1 MSLFAGYAGTPS
13 SSAYLEMWQDIQL
26 NHIDWETWEYPPAGY
41 KDLDELMQSL
51 DTSLTDQEKQET
63 AAKILMPVENRLRL
77 MLGLAE
83 ASETADLWCLE
94 VQNSEDVPEETEKSK
109 ETDETSMSES
119 ETEEASMPE
128 SDQPEDKIVSLA
140 QRIGVTVL
148 SIVEDAGST
157 AGIVCSMLA
166 HRLKDKYQLSVL
178 ILLAPWPAAFVLTGF
193 RGCFEG
199 LKAWIN
205 LMITQWNKVH
215 EDSIALLSG
224 NIVQHDLWAS
234 TVVIALLCG
243 EVTYFLITLR
253 KYGFCALYCIL
264 WVMVQL
270 FSSAFSPAAC
280 IGLFV
285 PVVAVY
291 ISNQR
296 TEMTHRGLLW
306 VAGLTAVLVICAV
319 AVPQED
325 MLSMAKAKSALK
337 LSLSNMRYGQPT
349 LPEGHVDEAD
359 QLKANENEMFTV
371 TSEQKKNLY
380 FKGYS
385 GGRYIDGCWKPLSN
399 ADYSGEYSGM
409 LKWLAKLNFHP
420 LTQAAEYYALSDA
433 EQEDIPETN
442 ELQMNVA
449 GAYRYPVY
457 APASLY
463 QAKGRHAKYKKDAEM
478 ISKGIVGARHY
489 TLDEISNAKPSELMI
504 AQNWVSDPQNEAQE
518 QYVQAEAVY
527 REFVYDHYLTVD
539 ADLAETVQHIFWD
552 DYDETNDGIY
562 SAVCQIRNKLEGTVF
577 YTYEPKKPP
586 QGEDPI
592 LWFLTQS
599 HEGNAV
605 LYASAAVEAL
615 RTHGVPARY
624 AEGYYVSDTDFQK
637 SEDGSVAV
645 TG

>member
-26 NHIDWETWEYPPAGY
+26 NHIDWETWEYPTAGY

-94 VQNSEDVPEETEKSK
+94 VQNSEEVPEETEESK

-224 NIVQHDLWAS
+224 NIVQHDLWVS

-243 EVTYFLITLR
+243 KVTYFLITLR

-291 ISNQR
+291 ISN
-296 TEMTHRGLLW
+296 
-306 VAGLTAVLVICAV
+306 
-319 AVPQED
+319 
-325 MLSMAKAKSALK
+325 
-337 LSLSNMRYGQPT
+337 
-349 LPEGHVDEAD
+349 
-359 QLKANENEMFTV
+359 
-371 TSEQKKNLY
+371 
-380 FKGYS
+380 
-385 GGRYIDGCWKPLSN
+385 
-399 ADYSGEYSGM
+399 
-409 LKWLAKLNFHP
+409 
-420 LTQAAEYYALSDA
+420 
-433 EQEDIPETN
+433 
-442 ELQMNVA
+442 
-449 GAYRYPVY
+449 
-457 APASLY
+457 
-463 QAKGRHAKYKKDAEM
+463 
-478 ISKGIVGARHY
+478 
-489 TLDEISNAKPSELMI
+489 
-504 AQNWVSDPQNEAQE
+504 
-518 QYVQAEAVY
+518 
-527 REFVYDHYLTVD
+527 
-539 ADLAETVQHIFWD
+539 
-552 DYDETNDGIY
+552 
-562 SAVCQIRNKLEGTVF
+562 
-577 YTYEPKKPP
+577 
-586 QGEDPI
+586 
-592 LWFLTQS
+592 
-599 HEGNAV
+599 
-605 LYASAAVEAL
+605 
-615 RTHGVPARY
+615 
-624 AEGYYVSDTDFQK
+624 
-637 SEDGSVAV
+637 
-645 TG
+645 

>member
-178 ILLAPWPAAFVLTGF
+178 ILLAPWPASFVLTGF

-264 WVMVQL
+264 WV
-270 FSSAFSPAAC
+270 STRP
-280 IGLFV
+280 
-285 PVVAVY
+285 
-291 ISNQR
+291 
-296 TEMTHRGLLW
+296 
-306 VAGLTAVLVICAV
+306 
-319 AVPQED
+319 
-325 MLSMAKAKSALK
+325 KSCFMPRK
-337 LSLSNMRYGQPT
+337 
-349 LPEGHVDEAD
+349 
-359 QLKANENEMFTV
+359 
-371 TSEQKKNLY
+371 
-380 FKGYS
+380 
-385 GGRYIDGCWKPLSN
+385 
-399 ADYSGEYSGM
+399 
-409 LKWLAKLNFHP
+409 
-420 LTQAAEYYALSDA
+420 
-433 EQEDIPETN
+433 
-442 ELQMNVA
+442 
-449 GAYRYPVY
+449 
-457 APASLY
+457 
-463 QAKGRHAKYKKDAEM
+463 
-478 ISKGIVGARHY
+478 
-489 TLDEISNAKPSELMI
+489 
-504 AQNWVSDPQNEAQE
+504 
-518 QYVQAEAVY
+518 
-527 REFVYDHYLTVD
+527 
-539 ADLAETVQHIFWD
+539 ETV
-552 DYDETNDGIY
+552 
-562 SAVCQIRNKLEGTVF
+562 SRLRNRLFIKKRIINSDISVSFVIVRIVQNRTQRADFFGGESVVF
-577 YTYEPKKPP
+577 DI
-586 QGEDPI
+586 G
-592 LWFLTQS
+592 
-599 HEGNAV
+599 
-605 LYASAAVEAL
+605 
-615 RTHGVPARY
+615 
-624 AEGYYVSDTDFQK
+624 
-637 SEDGSVAV
+637 
-645 TG
+645 